1 MIQDYYLAHLNDP
14 MKKTYKLQDH
24 QNIGRSS
31 DNWLSLNGET
41 VSDRH
46 VRISQ
51 REDQIFVKDLHST
64 EGVFVN
70 QMRVFE
76 ACLSLHDILQVGP
89 HLLQL
94 VNTPLATPALTSR
107 NSAWNKQLTRVPL
120 FARTPHPVLIT
131 GPSGSGKEIVS
142 QALHEHSLR
151 REQPFVAINCGALS
165 ETLIESELFGHIKG
179 SYTGATNDRKGA
191 FEIARGGT
199 LFLDE
204 IGDLPLSLQPKLLRA
219 LENQE
224 IRPVG
229 SDRTIKTDVRI
240 IAATHKNLDQL
251 VRKGLFREDLY
262 FRLNICRIQ
271 TPSLAHRMEDFDT
284 LVYTFARKMRV
295 KFSHLGIEEMRKH
308 TWPGNIRELKNVVS
322 RASACFSG
330 TTVGPEEVKEI
341 IDPLPIAPSDM
352 FIGHLG
358 EVNEGG
364 SVIKDLEKSLIVER
378 LMLNRGNQRK
388 TALELGIPKSTLH
401 DRIRTYQI
409 NVKDLVPQIRSQFM
423 G

>member
-1 MIQDYYLAHLNDP
+1 MNQDLYLAHLNDP
-14 MKKTYKLQDH
+14 NRKTYKLQDH

-31 DNWLSLNGET
+31 DNWLSLFGES

-46 VRISQ
+46 VRISL
-51 REDQIFVKDLHST
+51 REGQVFVKDLHST
-64 EGVFVN
+64 HGVYVN
-70 QMRVFE
+70 EMRVFE
-76 ACLSLHDILQVGP
+76 GCLGLNDIIQIGN
-89 HLLQL
+89 HALQL
-94 VNTPLATPALTSR
+94 VNSPLATPALTSR
-107 NSAWNKQLTRVPL
+107 NEKWNRQLSRLPQ
-120 FARTPHPVLIT
+120 FARSPHPILIT
-131 GPSGSGKEIVS
+131 GPSGSGKEVLS
-142 QALHEHSLR
+142 QAIHDYSLR

-219 LENQE
+219 LENHE

-229 SDRTIKTDVRI
+229 SDKTIKTDVRI
-240 IAATHKNLDQL
+240 VAATHKNLDQL

-271 TPSLAHRMEDFDT
+271 SPSLAHRMEDFDD
-284 LVYTFARKMRV
+284 LLYMFAKKFRV
-295 KFSHLGIEEMRKH
+295 KFSHNGVEEMRKH
-308 TWPGNIRELKNVVS
+308 TWPGNVRELKNVIA
-322 RASACFSG
+322 RASACFTGLS
-330 TTVGPEEVKEI
+330 VGPEEVREI
-341 IDPLPIAPSDM
+341 IDPLPVAPSDS
-352 FIGHLG
+352 FLG
-358 EVNEGG
+358 AMAQSESSG

-378 LMLNRGNQRK
+378 LMINRGNQRK
-388 TALELGIPKSTLH
+388 TAIELGIPKSTLH

-409 NVKDLVPQIRSQFM
+409 NVKDLVPTLRTQFT
-423 G
+423 